1 MDSQQEP
8 VEDLSAGDDGPG
20 TGQRA
25 KQAASTAGHRTAQFA
40 LVAAGVVMA
49 VFAFAN
55 LQPVSFSWL
64 VGQTEVVRT
73 DSGDITGG
81 VPLIVLLLSA
91 FVLGAIVGRLLGW
104 RALRRRR

>member
-8 VEDLSAGDDGPG
+8 VEEPTTAEDGPG
-20 TGQRA
+20 GGNRA
-25 KQAASTAGHRTAQFA
+25 KQVASTAAHRTAQFA

-73 DSGDITGG
+73 DSGDVTGG
-81 VPLIVLLLSA
+81 VPLIVLLLAA

-104 RALRRRR
+104 RASRRRR